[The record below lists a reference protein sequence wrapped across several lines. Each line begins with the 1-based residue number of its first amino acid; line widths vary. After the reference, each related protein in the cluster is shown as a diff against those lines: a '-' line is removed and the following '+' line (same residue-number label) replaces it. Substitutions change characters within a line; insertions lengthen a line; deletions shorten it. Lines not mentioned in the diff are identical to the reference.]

1 MSTLGDRPPD
11 DPFVSTAEFHEHVT
25 REQRRSWGT
34 PLIILE
40 GTGAEKWVRYNS
52 TPLKQ
57 NRSDLSPPV
66 SRLPLNGSKKVVVL
80 DKSLAGGT
88 QGDRTLFSRGYLAG
102 QGETMVGSSG
112 HQLGQM
118 ILWVKMDGDS
128 IKQRN
133 M

>member
-66 SRLPLNGSKKVVVL
+66 SRLSP
-80 DKSLAGGT
+80 
-88 QGDRTLFSRGYLAG
+88 
-102 QGETMVGSSG
+102 E
-112 HQLGQM
+112 
-118 ILWVKMDGDS
+118 WVKESCCIGQVAGRRDTGGPNTVQQGIPGRPGGDDGWKQWASAGADDS
-128 IKQRN
+128 LGENGRRQH
-133 M
+133 